1 MSSSASPEAAAAVA
15 EVAIQAAGQRAAV
28 VTTVC
33 VVGSTDATS
42 PSFTETFGSLRNS
55 LRSENAMWLAASC
68 EVATW

>member
-1 MSSSASPEAAAAVA
+1 MTTASPVCS
-15 EVAIQAAGQRAAV
+15 VPSV

-33 VVGSTDATS
+33 VAGSTDATS
-42 PSFTETFGSLRNS
+42 ANFTETFGCLRNS